1 MATAGDNREEA
12 EPASG
17 DALEAITARLDQLA
31 TELDGDL
38 DEDRAAEL
46 VREASELAARAGQEV
61 DRALQA
67 AAEARGA

>member
-1 MATAGDNREEA
+1 MAAGDNREGA
-12 EPASG
+12 DPASG
-17 DALEAITARLDQLA
+17 DALEVITSRLEHLA
-31 TELDGDL
+31 TELQGDL
-38 DEDRAAEL
+38 GEERASEL